1 MSMANEIEWWESHH
15 GSMGSAHSVSGE
27 EPEVDRAELVRKV
40 AEEVSGKK
48 MPRPP
53 ARRIGF

>member
-1 MSMANEIEWWESHH
+1 MSDNPIEWWESHH
-15 GSMGSAHSVSGE
+15 GSMGSAHSVGGD